1 MRDKGPFWGFL
12 KKEDDSIIERI
23 TRVMV
28 RECEGAY
35 IRDSHITN
43 LNIVYR
49 LLIDENKELSKAV
62 FSNFLNVLAEMG
74 FEPPEYD
81 MKGNRSTPWYPIP
94 SKKKDLEGYR
104 IMMQRRMNNRAKS
117 LERHWEDRVR
127 EMQLSGAPLQ
137 IPTHVKEAIER
148 NGSNVLPFRRVG

>member
-1 MRDKGPFWGFL
+1 MRDKGPFIGFL

-28 RECEGAY
+28 RECEGAH
-35 IRDSHITN
+35 IRDSHKTN

-49 LLIDENKELSKAV
+49 KLIDENKELSKPL

-81 MKGNRSTPWYPIP
+81 TKGNRSTPWYPIP
-94 SKKKDLEGYR
+94 SKEKDIDGYR
-104 IMMQRRMNNRAKS
+104 IMMQRRMNNRAES
-117 LERHWEDRVR
+117 LKRHWEDRVQ
-127 EMQLSGAPLQ
+127 EMELSGAQFQ
-137 IPTHVKEAIER
+137 IPTHVKQAIER

>member
-1 MRDKGPFWGFL
+1 MRDKGPFIGFL

-28 RECEGAY
+28 RECEGAH
-35 IRDSHITN
+35 IRDSHRTN

-49 LLIDENKELSKAV
+49 ILIEENKELSKPL

-81 MKGNRSTPWYPIP
+81 TKGNRSTPWYTIP
-94 SKKKDLEGYR
+94 SKEKDPDGYR
-104 IMMQRRMNNRAKS
+104 ELIRRRMENRDKS
-117 LERHWEDRVR
+117 LHRHWKDRVR
-127 EMQLSGAPLQ
+127 EMSLTGAQFQ